1 MIKNWLN
8 IHNNIGELPMR
19 PMMMQVKKINNQHNL
34 MGVEIGVKLGKNAK
48 RILNNLH
55 IKKIYLIDPY
65 DNIIER
71 GFFWKQEYTDCF
83 SEAKNNLSKFE
94 EKIEFIKKKSEY
106 ASEDVPDNLDFV
118 YIDGNHTYK
127 YVKKD
132 IELYYPKIKNGGIIG
147 GHDIW
152 SLNVFIAIL
161 GFILKKRLLSNLYL
175 KNPDWWIIKN
185 KTNTTDRNTPFFVL
199 LKHIVIWIKIF
210 IERLP
215 GELRQ
220 IGRDKLKHFKKSG

>member
-1 MIKNWLN
+1 
-8 IHNNIGELPMR
+8 MR
-19 PMMMQVKKINNQHNL
+19 PTIAQVKKINDKHNL
-34 MGVEIGVKLGKNAK
+34 MGVEIGVKFGHHAKN
-48 RILNNLH
+48 ILNDLH
-55 IKKIYLIDPY
+55 MEKLFLIDPY
-65 DNIIER
+65 EHLVER
-71 GFFWKQEYTDCF
+71 GFLWRQEYIDCF
-83 SEAKNNLSKFE
+83 NEAKNNLSKFE

-106 ASEDVPDNLDFV
+106 ASDDVPDNLDFV

-132 IELYYPKIKNGGIIG
+132 IELYYPKVKNGGIIG

-161 GFILKKRLLSNLYL
+161 GFILKKRLLSNLHL

-185 KTNTTDRNTPFFVL
+185 KTNTKDRNIPFIVL

-210 IERLP
+210 IKRLP
-215 GELRQ
+215 GELKQ
-220 IGRDKLKHFKKSG
+220 IGRDTIKRFKISRQ